1 MTKYLMLIILSI
13 LLFSCK
19 KDVEKTKQLRSIGS
33 GMAHNLILQQDG
45 NSTFV
50 ILDVRTTDEYDS
62 GHIEDAINIDYLNN
76 KDALLTLDKKNTYL
90 IYCESGRRSLL
101 AAQYMNKFGF
111 TSLFNMSGGIKEWK
125 AMFNTLIPSPYNES
139 N

>member
-1 MTKYLMLIILSI
+1 MTRYLMILIIPI

-19 KDVEKTKQLRSIGS
+19 KDVKNTKQFRSIGS

-76 KDALLTLDKKNTYL
+76 KDDLLTLNKKIL
-90 IYCESGRRSLL
+90 I
-101 AAQYMNKFGF
+101 
-111 TSLFNMSGGIKEWK
+111 
-125 AMFNTLIPSPYNES
+125 
-139 N
+139 

>member
-1 MTKYLMLIILSI
+1 MTKYFMILIIPI
-13 LLFSCK
+13 FLFSCK
-19 KDVEKTKQLRSIGS
+19 KDIENTKQFRSIGS

-45 NSTFV
+45 NSNFV
-50 ILDVRTTDEYDS
+50 ILDVRTADEYNH

-76 KDALLTLDKKNTYL
+76 KEDLLTLNKQYTYL

-101 AAQYMNKFGF
+101 AAEYMNQFDFK
-111 TSLFNMSGGIKEWK
+111 SLFNMSGGIKEWK
-125 AMFNTLIPSPYNES
+125 AMFNTLIPSPYNEA